1 MMSDVTDETSR
12 KSIESSSRAMMF
24 AGIVAALALGLAVS
38 TGCDRGGDS
47 EESPAANEQSAES
60 PTGMEEGDEDEESA
74 EDESEAEDDGEA
86 ESDEESADDGQTDAG
101 AEEEADDEQDDADKP
116 KEAKAKPPAVTGK
129 LTGSV
134 SEQGPIKKGSIELMV
149 RESGEVV
156 GRFTGDSDKS
166 FRIPVTGK
174 VTNNRLEASGE
185 KGKGKVTLT
194 GKLSSSGADLDASG
208 EMFGNA
214 FEFGATVSK

>member
-1 MMSDVTDETSR
+1 MSDLPDEPNR
-12 KSIESSSRAMMF
+12 KSIISSSRTMML
-24 AGIVAALALGLAVS
+24 ASIVAALALGLAVS

-47 EESPAANEQSAES
+47 EESPATNEQSAAPS
-60 PTGMEEGDEDEESA
+60 AGMEEGDEDEESA
-74 EDESEAEDDGEA
+74 EDESEAESNEETAD
-86 ESDEESADDGQTDAG
+86 DEETDTG
-101 AEEEADDEQDDADKP
+101 GEEEAEDEQDEAEKP
-116 KEAKAKPPAVTGK
+116 KEAEAKPPAVTGK
-129 LTGSV
+129 LTGNV

-156 GRFTGDSDKS
+156 GRFTGESDKS

-185 KGKGKVTLT
+185 KGKGKVSLT
-194 GKLSSSGADLDASG
+194 GKLSSSGADLDAAG
-208 EMFGNA
+208 EMFGDA